1 MSNVEFD
8 LEKVRQKTVA
18 NIEKILLQGGL
29 KMVVKAK
36 ENLIANKHHVTGRL
50 SKSVTMNQE
59 GLKLEFGSNVDY
71 AITIET
77 GKVIVEPSLDD
88 IEEWLD
94 RKIKLGHIPLNSWL
108 EKRKLTITTN
118 GKTYIRK
125 KPLQSDSE
133 RLAKIKFRLALK
145 ITERIQSTRL
155 IKNFHPFLE
164 PAFSGELKEI
174 REKISQ
180 AVEK

>member
-1 MSNVEFD
+1 MSNAEFD

-36 ENLIANKHHVTGRL
+36 ENLIENKHYVTGRL

-59 GLKLEFGSNVDY
+59 SLKLEFGSNIDY

-77 GKVIVEPSLDD
+77 GKSVNAPNAND
-88 IEEWLD
+88 IREWAKEKV
-94 RKIKLGHIPLNSWL
+94 RLGHAP
-108 EKRKLTITTN
+108 
-118 GKTYIRK
+118 
-125 KPLQSDSE
+125 QS
-133 RLAKIKFRLALK
+133 LIFAAAKIARN
-145 ITERIQSTRL
+145 ITNSGT
-155 IKNFHPFLE
+155 IKRFNPFLE

-180 AVEK
+180 AVEQ